1 MSRHPENSLSTFHRH
16 RNVFHPAAH
25 FHLLGSITLL
35 AMHRLQLNASWS
47 GAFMLLTFSSSTS
60 NICSM
65 YTATCSGPYAAAST
79 TAKMALW
86 CLAASASGHVL
97 VDLWRRYTSHPH
109 SRSLWVHLCIF
120 KNICTCHLNH
130 SSLDGIISLRFRLS
144 DEISVTS
151 TISPLSSDSED
162 SQHVRSLACCFSG

>member
-1 MSRHPENSLSTFHRH
+1 MSLSLSLSCTAAQSSPPFELCHGHSRPPVSVSVTTSRVSSSGELSTFHRH

-25 FHLLGSITLL
+25 FHLLGSITQLG
-35 AMHRLQLNASWS
+35 MHRLQLNASWN
-47 GAFMLLTFSSSTS
+47 GAFMLLNFSSNTS
-60 NICSM
+60 N
-65 YTATCSGPYAAAST
+65 TCSGPYAAAST

-109 SRSLWVHLCIF
+109 SRSLCVHLCIF

-130 SSLDGIISLRFRLS
+130 SSLDGDYFSA
-144 DEISVTS
+144 
-151 TISPLSSDSED
+151 LSS
-162 SQHVRSLACCFSG
+162 F